1 MNEIEIEKQKLK
13 LLKKLISIAS
23 DLDLVLAVEDSI
35 KIGNNI
41 SKFNQTRYFLINK
54 EFESISQNK
63 ISTKNKEYIEVINK
77 KIDNIKNKLNI
88 KELPN
93 IKNNKPITE
102 FIYSKNFEDN
112 STQISL
118 GFFQTNYQINLLEF
132 NKNTKKNTTFY
143 FKDINNT
150 NIFKKYDLLK
160 PYEFFFNYKNFNKYF
175 LSKENDEITQIGLLY
190 YNIKIKD
197 FIPFFTILCTHF
209 NWNNY
214 ELLNILNE
222 NKDNFLSYI
231 IFHKNYITIHYF
243 IE

>member
-1 MNEIEIEKQKLK
+1 MNEIEIQKKKLK
-13 LLKKLISIAS
+13 LLKKLISIAL
-23 DLDLVLAVEDSI
+23 DLDLVLGIEDSI

-63 ISTKNKEYIEVINK
+63 ISKKNKEYTKVINTN
-77 KIDNIKNKLNI
+77 IDNIKNKLNI

-93 IKNNKPITE
+93 INNDKPITE

-118 GFFQTNYQINLLEF
+118 GSFQTNYHVDLLQLK
-132 NKNTKKNTTFY
+132 KNTKINTTFY

-160 PYEFFFNYKNFNKYF
+160 PYELFFNYKNFNKYF

-197 FIPFFTILCTHF
+197 FIPFFTILCKHF
-209 NWNNY
+209 HWNNY

-231 IFHKNYITIHYF
+231 IFYENYITIHYF

>member
-1 MNEIEIEKQKLK
+1 MNELEIEKEKLK
-13 LLKKLISIAS
+13 LLKELISIAL
-23 DLDLVLAVEDSI
+23 DLDLVLGIEDSI

-63 ISTKNKEYIEVINK
+63 ISKKNKEYIEVINK
-77 KIDNIKNKLNI
+77 NIDNIKNKLNI
-88 KELPN
+88 KKLPN

-102 FIYSKNFEDN
+102 FIYSKNFENN
-112 STQISL
+112 STQILL
-118 GFFQTNYQINLLEF
+118 GSFQNNYQVEQLEF
-132 NKNTKKNTTFY
+132 KKNTKKNTTFY
-143 FKDINNT
+143 FEDINNT

-160 PYEFFFNYKNFNKYF
+160 PYELFFNYKNFNKYF
-175 LSKENDEITQIGLLY
+175 LSKENDEITQIGLVY
-190 YNIKIKD
+190 HNIKIKD
-197 FIPFFTILCTHF
+197 FIPFFEILCD
-209 NWNNY
+209 NLEWDKY
-214 ELLNILNE
+214 ELLDILNE

>member
-1 MNEIEIEKQKLK
+1 MNELEIAKKKLK

-23 DLDLVLAVEDSI
+23 DLDLILGIEDSI

-54 EFESISQNK
+54 EFQSISQNK
-63 ISTKNKEYIEVINK
+63 ISKKNKKYIEVINK
-77 KIDNIKNKLNI
+77 NIHNLKNKLNI

-93 IKNNKPITE
+93 INNDKPITE

-112 STQISL
+112 STQILL
-118 GFFQTNYQINLLEF
+118 GSFQTNYQVEELQF
-132 NKNTKKNTTFY
+132 KKNTKKNTTFY

-160 PYEFFFNYKNFNKYF
+160 PYELFFNYKNFNKYF

-197 FIPFFTILCTHF
+197 FIPFFTTLCKDF

-214 ELLNILNE
+214 ELLNN
-222 NKDNFLSYI
+222 
-231 IFHKNYITIHYF
+231 
-243 IE
+243 